1 MPCDHCA
8 LCGMELVLGV
18 RKRFFNVAQGQ
29 IFVQERC
36 KPTPFLYAFLVGGG
50 LRDGKQY
57 LCIPCVNWKRRAE
70 HGTLRRTKQPI
81 LQLDQM
87 ILFLMQPGRF
97 QEPDHRCME
106 RLVMAVRQPG
116 NLYRHIFPIPVKTIV
131 DAINGDTYLHCVVAW
146 WKYNGNTEF
155 FSSAQEAKRVRGAV
169 KAGLA

>member
-1 MPCDHCA
+1 M
-8 LCGMELVLGV
+8 VLGVGV
-18 RKRFFNVAQGQ
+18 RKRFFNAVQGSY
-29 IFVQERC
+29 FVHERC
-36 KPTPFLYAFLVGGG
+36 KPTPFLYEFLADGGLGGG
-50 LRDGKQY
+50 KHY

-70 HGTLRRTKQPI
+70 HGTLRRTRQPM

-116 NLYRHIFPIPVKTIV
+116 NMYRHIFPIPVLTMV
-131 DAINGDTYLHCVVAW
+131 DSIKGDTYLHCVVAW
-146 WKYNGNTEF
+146 WEYNGRTEF
-155 FSSAQEAKRVRGAV
+155 FSSSQEAKRVRSAV